1 MTDYEREKARERVN
15 GLDIR
20 TVYSFTPSK
29 SGLYNC
35 PICGSGTGKHKTGAL
50 QISTDGRR
58 ITCYAEKCFT
68 EHGEDVLGALRRLWN
83 ASEWEVFERLGI
95 IEGGG
100 SAGTYTQPQR
110 KAPKPAAAPDK
121 PQEAKAD
128 FSGYITK
135 AQEALK
141 NSEAGLSYLQA
152 RGITRQTAERFML
165 GYDGGKIVIPYGRNG
180 SYYIT
185 RSIVG
190 KEYGKPKREVAGPE
204 PLYNAAA
211 ITSGESNTVFVCESP
226 LCAISIMQE
235 GGAAVALGGLGKNK
249 LLSVLDETQ
258 SKKTLILCLDN
269 DDKGQQ
275 GQRSL
280 ANALTDAGAAFIEYN
295 IAGSY
300 KDPNDRLQAD
310 AAGFSEAVKAAIAEA
325 ERKANEAAEAYIS
338 TSAGHR
344 VQAFI
349 DRIRASRPCLPTGW
363 NGLDKILGGGI
374 YTGLYVLG
382 AASSLGKSTFCLQL
396 IENMVAAGN
405 DAIIFSLEMS
415 ADELTAKSISR
426 LTAEIAISK
435 GISTANAKTTRGIL
449 AYERYRGYTKEESA
463 LIMEALEEYERRTR
477 GRLWISEG
485 VGNIGAE
492 QIRERVQQH
501 ISLTGRKPIILI
513 DYLQILSP
521 ADVKASDKQNTD
533 KSVLELK
540 RISRDFDVPV
550 IAISS
555 LNRDNYLSPI
565 NMAAYK
571 ESGAIEYSSDVLI
584 GLQYNGMDYKDGET
598 DENRKKRVRAL
609 IKDATAKPSNGVG
622 IQLKIL
628 KNRNG
633 ERDKAQLFT
642 FYPLFN
648 LYRES

>member
-1 MTDYEREKARERVN
+1 
-15 GLDIR
+15 
-20 TVYSFTPSK
+20 
-29 SGLYNC
+29 
-35 PICGSGTGKHKTGAL
+35 
-50 QISTDGRR
+50 
-58 ITCYAEKCFT
+58 
-68 EHGEDVLGALRRLWN
+68 
-83 ASEWEVFERLGI
+83 
-95 IEGGG
+95 
-100 SAGTYTQPQR
+100 
-110 KAPKPAAAPDK
+110 
-121 PQEAKAD
+121 
-128 FSGYITK
+128 
-135 AQEALK
+135 
-141 NSEAGLSYLQA
+141 
-152 RGITRQTAERFML
+152 
-165 GYDGGKIVIPYGRNG
+165 
-180 SYYIT
+180 
-185 RSIVG
+185 
-190 KEYGKPKREVAGPE
+190 
-204 PLYNAAA
+204 
-211 ITSGESNTVFVCESP
+211 
-226 LCAISIMQE
+226 
-235 GGAAVALGGLGKNK
+235 
-249 LLSVLDETQ
+249 
-258 SKKTLILCLDN
+258 
-269 DDKGQQ
+269 
-275 GQRSL
+275 
-280 ANALTDAGAAFIEYN
+280 
-295 IAGSY
+295 
-300 KDPNDRLQAD
+300 
-310 AAGFSEAVKAAIAEA
+310 
-325 ERKANEAAEAYIS
+325 
-338 TSAGHR
+338 
-344 VQAFI
+344 
-349 DRIRASRPCLPTGW
+349 
-363 NGLDKILGGGI
+363 
-374 YTGLYVLG
+374 
-382 AASSLGKSTFCLQL
+382 
-396 IENMVAAGN
+396 MVAAGN

-435 GISTANAKTTRGIL
+435 GISTANAKTTRGFL